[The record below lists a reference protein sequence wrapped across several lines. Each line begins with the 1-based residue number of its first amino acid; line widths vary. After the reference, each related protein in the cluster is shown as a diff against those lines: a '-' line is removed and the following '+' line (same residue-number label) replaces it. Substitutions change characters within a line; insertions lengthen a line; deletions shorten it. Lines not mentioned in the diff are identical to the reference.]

1 MLKVT
6 RWCLAHR
13 GRVFVAWTAIAVI
26 TTAVASAAGRN
37 YATNFSLPGTQSQR
51 ALDLLKKEFPAQS
64 GDVDTIAFHTATGT
78 VDDPDVQ
85 SAITKL
91 LDKVEGD
98 PHVVSVRSP
107 FGPAGA
113 VQISRD
119 RRTAFATVN
128 YNKPANLVPTDA
140 GKPVLDQISAVHVPG
155 LKVAAGG
162 QVMENAEG
170 FTVGPATLIG
180 AIAALIILLF
190 TFGSL
195 VAAGMPLITAGFGLI
210 TGVALIGLATHVT
223 SIPNVST
230 DLALMIGLG
239 VGVDYALFIVT
250 RFKEN
255 YVQFG
260 DVDRSVIEAMDTSGR
275 AILLAGST
283 VTIALLGMFITGVS
297 FLYGLAIASVLVVLL
312 TMTASLTVL
321 PAMLSKFGDRIVRP
335 RTRRGVFRRGAAPA
349 PAPAPAPASASAP
362 ASAPSAA
369 AATGPAASTAAATAT
384 AGNGV
389 AAAAGDGVVA
399 AGGDGAVAVGGNGAA
414 AVAPHPSRWR
424 QWSRT
429 VQRRPWPLTI
439 LSLGVMVALVLPV
452 VGLRLESSDAGND
465 PSNTNTR
472 QAFDLLAQGFGAGF
486 NGPLTIVTELP
497 SQNQQAAV
505 SAVTS
510 AVKQT
515 PDVVAV
521 TPARISPSGQVA
533 VFQAYPGSAPQ
544 AVATTNLVNHLRADV
559 APPVE
564 HQTGAK
570 VLVGGF
576 TAGSIDFAHV
586 LANKLPLFIG
596 VVVVLSAL
604 LLFVIFRSIVIPIQA
619 ALMNLLSIGGALGV
633 TVLVFQ
639 DGWFA
644 GVLGIEKGPVE
655 PWIPVLM
662 FAVVFGLSMDYEVFL
677 ISRIRE
683 QWIRKRDASE
693 AVADGIAFTGRV
705 ITAAAAIMI
714 CVFLSFMLGNERVLK
729 EFGFGLAA
737 AVLLDALIVR
747 CVLLPAVLELLGPTT
762 WKLPRWLDGRLPHIN
777 IEGSSA
783 RAQLLAEPGPGE
795 PLEREPAQ
803 V

>member
-1 MLKVT
+1 VLKLT
-6 RWCLAHR
+6 RWCIAHR
-13 GRVFVAWTAIAVI
+13 GRVFLAWIAIAVI
-26 TTAVASAAGRN
+26 TTAVAGAAGRN
-37 YATNFSLPGTQSQR
+37 YATNFSLPGTESQR
-51 ALDLLKKEFPAQS
+51 ALDLLKQEFPAQS
-64 GDVDTIAFHTATGT
+64 GDVDTIVFHTANGT
-78 VDDPDVQ
+78 VDDPEVK
-85 SAITKL
+85 SAITQL
-91 LDKVEGD
+91 LHEVQGD
-98 PHVVSVRSP
+98 EHVVSVRTP

-113 VQISRD
+113 GQISRD
-119 RRTAFATVN
+119 RKTAFAVIN
-128 YNKPANLVPTDA
+128 YNKPANLVPNDA
-140 GKPVLDQISAVHVPG
+140 GKPVLNQVAAVNVPG

-162 QVMENAEG
+162 QVIENAEG
-170 FTVGPATLIG
+170 FTVGPATAIG
-180 AIAALIILLF
+180 TIAALIILLF

-255 YVQFG
+255 YLEFG

-275 AILLAGST
+275 AILLAGTT
-283 VTIALLGMFITGVS
+283 VTIALLGMFVTGVS
-297 FLYGLAIASVLVVLL
+297 FMYGLAIASVLAVLL
-312 TMTASLTVL
+312 TMIASLTVL
-321 PAMLSKFGDRIVRP
+321 PAMLSKVGHRIVRP
-335 RTRRGVFRRGAAPA
+335 RTRRGLFRRGASAPA
-349 PAPAPAPASASAP
+349 PAPAAAP
-362 ASAPSAA
+362 
-369 AATGPAASTAAATAT
+369 ATAT
-384 AGNGV
+384 AG
-389 AAAAGDGVVA
+389 APAGN
-399 AGGDGAVAVGGNGAA
+399 GAVAVDGDGAA
-414 AVAPHPSRWR
+414 AVASRPSRWR

-429 VQRRPWPLTI
+429 VQHRPWPLAI
-439 LSLGVMVALVLPV
+439 LSLGLMVALLLPV

-472 QAFDLLAQGFGAGF
+472 QAFDLLAAGFGAGF

-497 SQNQQAAV
+497 SQNQQATVTAV
-505 SAVTS
+505 ES
-510 AVKQT
+510 AVKQA
-515 PDVVAV
+515 PGVVAV

-533 VFQAYPGSAPQ
+533 VFEAYPSSAPQ
-544 AVATTNLVNHLRADV
+544 AVATTNLVNHLRNDV

-576 TAGSIDFAHV
+576 TAGSIDFSHV

-604 LLFVIFRSIVIPIQA
+604 LLFVIFRSLVIPVQA

-644 GVLGIEKGPVE
+644 SVLGIEKGPVE

-762 WKLPRWLDGRLPHIN
+762 WKLPRWLDLRLPHIN

-783 RAQLLAEPGPGE
+783 RRLLAEPGADSDE
-795 PLEREPAQ
+795 SVEREPAQ